1 MVSINND
8 IRDIA
13 SPLLTV
19 GEASKLLHIHA
30 NTIRRWADSGLIE
43 SYRISCRGDRRFK
56 KSDILK
62 FLTEMNQNNGYL
74 ISNYHDTAASPANNE
89 ENTQY

>member
-1 MVSINND
+1 MVSINKD

-43 SYRISCRGDRRFK
+43 SYRISCRGDRRFR

-62 FLTEMNQNNGYL
+62 FLTEMNQNNGYF
-74 ISNYHDTAASPANNE
+74 ITGSQNGDTGP
-89 ENTQY
+89 